1 MFNQTQEFI
10 ADETGF
16 ALPAWP
22 VVAPKSAAS
31 KMAAP
36 ARPPRDEAALAG
48 VLQHP
53 GVWRRR
59 SSNAT
64 TIDAQ
69 PSGLAALDA
78 LLPGGGWPRGAL
90 CEFLVEH
97 DGIGECALVL
107 PALAAL
113 TQARRRVALITPPYL
128 PYAPALAAAG
138 VDLQQVVQIDAGTPD
153 THWSIEQCLRSG
165 CCGAVLGWLPRVDY
179 RELRRLQLAAE
190 SGGTIGFMFRPLAAA
205 NEASPS
211 ALRLRITAA
220 QGEPRIELLKCRG
233 RVGSAACMPS
243 GA

>member
-1 MFNQTQEFI
+1 MFTQSQ
-10 ADETGF
+10 DF
-16 ALPAWP
+16 ASDNAAFAIPAWP
-22 VVAPKSAAS
+22 AAARASAAPR
-31 KMAAP
+31 AA
-36 ARPPRDEAALAG
+36 RNEAALAD
-48 VLQHP
+48 VLNHP

-59 SSNAT
+59 SPAAT
-64 TIDAQ
+64 SIDAQ
-69 PSGLAALDA
+69 PSGHATLDA

-90 CEFLVEH
+90 CELLVEH

-113 TQARRRVALITPPYL
+113 TRARRRVALITPPYL

-138 VDLQQVVQIDAGTPD
+138 IDLQQVVQIDAGTPD

-190 SGGTIGFMFRPLAAA
+190 SGGTIGFVFRPLAAA

-211 ALRLRITAA
+211 PLRLRITTT
-220 QGEPRIELLKCRG
+220 QGEPQVELLKCRG
-233 RVGSAACMPS
+233 RIGGAARMQL

>member
-16 ALPAWP
+16 AFPTWP
-22 VVAPKSAAS
+22 VVAQKVSSPV
-31 KMAAP
+31 
-36 ARPPRDEAALAG
+36 RVPRDEAALAG

-59 SSNAT
+59 SSTAA

-69 PSGLAALDA
+69 PTGHATLDA
-78 LLPGGGWPRGAL
+78 LLPGGGWPRGTL
-90 CEFLVEH
+90 CELLVEH
-97 DGIGECALVL
+97 DGIGECSLVL

-113 TQARRRVALITPPYL
+113 TQARRRVALIAPPYL
-128 PYAPALAAAG
+128 PYAPTLAAAG
-138 VDLQQVVQIDAGTPD
+138 IDLRQVVQIDAGRTD

-190 SGGTIGFMFRPLAAA
+190 AGGTIGFMFRPLAVA

-211 ALRLRITAA
+211 ALRLRITAT
-220 QGEPRIELLKCRG
+220 QGEPQIELLKCRG
-233 RVGSAACMPS
+233 RVGGLARMAM

>member
-1 MFNQTQEFI
+1 MG
-10 ADETGF
+10 TGF

-22 VVAPKSAAS
+22 VGAQKVSSPVHA
-31 KMAAP
+31 
-36 ARPPRDEAALAG
+36 PRDEAALAG

-59 SSNAT
+59 SPIAAR
-64 TIDAQ
+64 IDAQ
-69 PSGLAALDA
+69 PTGHSGLDA
-78 LLPGGGWPRGAL
+78 LLPGGGWPCGTL
-90 CEFLVEH
+90 CELLVEH
-97 DGIGECALVL
+97 DGIGECTLVL

-113 TQARRRVALITPPYL
+113 TQARRRVAFVAPPYL
-128 PYAPALAAAG
+128 PYAPALATAG
-138 VDLQQVVQIDAGTPD
+138 VDLQQVVQIDADTTD

-211 ALRLRITAA
+211 ALRLRITAV
-220 QGEPRIELLKCRG
+220 QGQPQIEVLKCRG
-233 RVGSAACMPS
+233 RVGGATRIQLSA
-243 GA
+243 

>member
-1 MFNQTQEFI
+1 MFNSIQEFS
-10 ADETGF
+10 ADQAGF
-16 ALPAWP
+16 ALSAWP
-22 VVAPKSAAS
+22 APPAQSSAS
-31 KMAAP
+31 L
-36 ARPPRDEAALAG
+36 RQPRDEAALAG
-48 VLQHP
+48 VLHHP
-53 GVWRRR
+53 GIWRRR
-59 SSNAT
+59 SPAP

-69 PSGLAALDA
+69 ATGHAELDA

-113 TQARRRVALITPPYL
+113 TQARRRVVLVTPPYL

-138 VDLQQVVQIDAGTPD
+138 VDLRQVVQIDAGSAD

-190 SGGTIGFMFRPLAAA
+190 SGGTIGFVFRPLAAA

-220 QGEPRIELLKCRG
+220 QGEPQIELLKCRG
-233 RVGSAACMPS
+233 RVGGVARMRL